1 MGLEQG
7 MLVTLKKEQLK
18 NNLQEIK
25 SRNSNVVFLI
35 KRQLLFEDLCETLK
49 DEKVYSTGSDQYENI
64 YDSEDC
70 VVVDAFDN
78 REGITLDEAKT
89 YSKKKTAI
97 VNFACCN
104 GLLPTAQEVNEIY
117 DKLKSYGW
125 EKVSMGGSLMLWYEN
140 IKADE
145 IRVGEA
151 FLTGYS
157 TIYNEYYANCKN
169 PFEVLVDIHKENKDN
184 WIVNTGFE
192 YLGGFTN
199 CTPECINTDFTVIS
213 KKHKIKVG
221 NKLRLEPDYYTLMKL
236 AFNGYIR

>member
-1 MGLEQG
+1 

-35 KRQLLFEDLCETLK
+35 KRQLLFDDLCETLK

-64 YDSEDC
+64 YNSKDC

-89 YSKKKTAI
+89 YNKKKTAI

-145 IRVGEA
+145 IRVGET
-151 FLTGYS
+151 FLTGYH
-157 TIYNEYYANCKN
+157 TMYNEYYMNCKN
-169 PFEVLVDIHKENKDN
+169 PFEVLVDIHKENKNN
-184 WIVNTGFE
+184 WIINTGFQ
-192 YLGGFTN
+192 YFSGFTN
-199 CTPECINTDFTVIS
+199 CSPECVNTDFTVIS